1 MNVPQ
6 IIFAQSRV
14 NRANNDRQ
22 AVHGSLADLLKHKGS
37 GQAGKHNGAM

>member
-6 IIFAQSRV
+6 IIFAQSHV

-22 AVHGSLADLLKHKGS
+22 AIHGSTADLLRHKGS
-37 GQAGKHNGAM
+37 CQAGKHNGAM